1 MGETTVGDATLGGP
15 GGGGATARGS
25 LTDGPAG
32 SRLAHLDRLKVVL
45 TAGVIVAHAA
55 MSYGAAGTWIY
66 GDDSLSPPTELVL
79 SVLVGGGV
87 MFVLGLFFLMAAC

>member
-1 MGETTVGDATLGGP
+1 M
-15 GGGGATARGS
+15 RS
-25 LTDGPAG
+25 RTDGPAG

-45 TAGVIVAHAA
+45 AAGVIVAHAA

-66 GDDSLSPPTELVL
+66 EDDSLSPPTELVL

-87 MFVLGLFFLMAAC
+87 MFVLGLFFLMAGMLTTGPLSRRARGRSSCRGCGA